1 MWEIPFDESMLGGD
15 IIIHCPDEFLA
26 RELME
31 ILERDGVT
39 WSGGDLP
46 TNGPNWREYKGE
58 TCYWV
63 ESRRLSYGDLECAED
78 DPDGEYAEYIK
89 CTFYGKDEPTFEP
102 ANDSEMRGFL
112 GF

>member
-1 MWEIPFDESMLGGD
+1 MWEVPFDESMLD
-15 IIIHCPDEFLA
+15 KSLIIHCPDKSLA
-26 RELME
+26 TELME
-31 ILERDGVT
+31 LLEKNGVAWVDGQK
-39 WSGGDLP
+39 P
-46 TNGPNWREYKGE
+46 TSSSKWERHRET

-63 ESRRLSYGDLECAED
+63 ESKCLLYEDQDWAEKHPND
-78 DPDGEYAEYIK
+78 YANYIK